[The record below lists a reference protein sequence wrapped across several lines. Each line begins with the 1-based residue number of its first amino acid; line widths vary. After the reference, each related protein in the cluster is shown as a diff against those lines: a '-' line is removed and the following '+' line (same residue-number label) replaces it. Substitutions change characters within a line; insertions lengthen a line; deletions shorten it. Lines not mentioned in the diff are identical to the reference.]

1 MSETPRAL
9 KAAIRLLVRGF
20 YRRIDVRGPE
30 RLPAEG
36 PVLLTPN
43 HPNSLMDSL
52 VIGSVTARRV
62 RFVAKH
68 TLFTFPLRPLL
79 AWGGV
84 IPIRRRQ
91 DLAGA
96 RLTEAEA
103 LAQNE
108 EAFQAC
114 FEVLDLGGVVGIFP
128 EGITHDQPRLAP
140 VKTGP
145 ARIALGA
152 EARHGFG
159 LGLVVLPVGLHF
171 PSKAAFRSDAVVVFG
186 EPIRIAAWKDRH
198 AADPRQAVQ
207 DLTAEIEAGLKALV
221 PQVSEQDA
229 GLVSDVLG
237 IYADRLPPP
246 AGAEAPSP
254 AETDR
259 ARTRQVVAAVVHFR
273 GADPNQ
279 VTRLEKDL
287 RRYHR
292 LLDRLGLSDRTLG
305 RSLSGAA
312 LREEGLPRLA
322 LLAAGLPLAL
332 YGLLNNLLASRL
344 AALSVRLF
352 ARKDDQTMIALQ
364 RILGGVV
371 GIPLTYALQGAAVH
385 HLSRSWPVTLA
396 YLATCPAS
404 GLFAWWYLRRLAR
417 TALTLEQGAT
427 LLTHRW
433 LLMRL
438 RRERTRLRRELD
450 GLQAR
455 YRAATPPPPTPDLS
469 HGDAGGTAARR

>member
-1 MSETPRAL
+1 MSEDARAL
-9 KAAIRLLVRGF
+9 KAAVKLLVRGF
-20 YRRIDVRGPE
+20 YRRIDVRGLA

-52 VIGSVTARRV
+52 VIGSVIARRV
-62 RFVAKH
+62 QFVAKH
-68 TLFTFPLRPLL
+68 TLFTFPLKPLL

-91 DLAGA
+91 DLAEAKLSEEEA
-96 RLTEAEA
+96 R
-103 LAQNE
+103 AQNAE
-108 EAFQAC
+108 TFKAC

-152 EARHGFG
+152 EERHGFA

-171 PSKAAFRSDAVVVFG
+171 PRKAAFRSDAVVVFG
-186 EPIRIAAWKDRH
+186 EPIRIAGWKDRH
-198 AADPRQAVQ
+198 AADPRQAVR
-207 DLTAEIEAGLKALV
+207 DLTAAIEEGLKALI
-221 PQVSEQDA
+221 PQVPEQDV

-246 AGAEAPSP
+246 TGTDVPSP
-254 AETDR
+254 AEADR
-259 ARTRQVVAAVVHFR
+259 MRTRQVVAAVAR
-273 GADPNQ
+273 LRDADPAL
-279 VTRLEKDL
+279 VARLGKDL

-292 LLDRLGLSDRTLG
+292 LLERLGLSDRILG

-322 LLAAGLPLAL
+322 LLILGFPLAL

-352 ARKDDQTMIALQ
+352 ARKHDQTMIALQ
-364 RILGGVV
+364 RILGGLV
-371 GIPLTYALQGAAVH
+371 GIPLTYALQGAAVR
-385 HLSRSWPVTLA
+385 HLSRSWPVTAA

-404 GLFAWWYLRRLAR
+404 GLFAWWYLRRLAL
-417 TALTLEQGAT
+417 TALTLEEGAR

-433 LLMRL
+433 LLLRL
-438 RRERTRLRRELD
+438 RRKRAGLRRELD
-450 GLQAR
+450 EVQAR
-455 YRAATPPPPTPDLS
+455 YPAATPPDP
-469 HGDAGGTAARR
+469 AGASGHSPRPA

>member
-1 MSETPRAL
+1 MSGDAQVL
-9 KAAIRLLVRGF
+9 KAAVKLLVRGF
-20 YRRIDVRGPE
+20 YRRVDVRGLE

-52 VIGSVTARRV
+52 VIGSVTVRRV

-91 DLAGA
+91 DLAEA
-96 RLTEAEA
+96 KLTEEEA
-103 LAQNE
+103 RAQNE
-108 EAFQAC
+108 DAFKAC
-114 FEVLDLGGVVGIFP
+114 FEVLDEGGVVGIFP

-159 LGLVVLPVGLHF
+159 LGLAVLPVGLHF

-186 EPIRIAAWKDRH
+186 EPIRIAAWKDRY
-198 AADPRQAVQ
+198 AADPRQAVR
-207 DLTAEIEAGLKALV
+207 DLTAGIEAGLKALV
-221 PQVSEQDA
+221 PQVPEQDTA
-229 GLVSDVLG
+229 LVSDVLG

-246 AGAEAPSP
+246 PGAEAPSP
-254 AETDR
+254 AEADR
-259 ARTRQVVAAVVHFR
+259 ARTRQVVAAVAHFR
-273 GADPNQ
+273 EADPAL
-279 VTRLEKDL
+279 VARLGRDL

-292 LLDRLGLSDRTLG
+292 LLERLGISDRTLG

-322 LLAAGLPLAL
+322 LLVLGLPLAL

-352 ARKDDQTMIALQ
+352 ARKEDQTMIALQ
-364 RILGGVV
+364 RILGGIV
-371 GIPLTYALQGAAVH
+371 GVPLTYALQGAAVH
-385 HLSRSWPVTLA
+385 HLGRSWPVTLA

-417 TALTLEQGAT
+417 AALTLEEGAT

-433 LLMRL
+433 LLRRL
-438 RRERTRLRRELD
+438 RRQRAALRRELD

-455 YRAATPPPPTPDLS
+455 YPASTPPASGPSPRPS
-469 HGDAGGTAARR
+469 